1 MDVFGL
7 RRHLIDDYASYV
19 QSFIRIRDQKI
30 RDHVR
35 AEMDAGALWP
45 EPLIQLNPSFAPG
58 ETIDELVGAGVLH
71 HECSNIFQRKSEDD
85 PPRPLRP
92 HRHQVDAIHAARAG
106 RNYLLTTGT
115 GSGKSLG
122 YIIPI
127 VDHVLRRGSGR
138 GIQAIVVYPMN
149 ALANSQMGELEK
161 FLKLGFPEGKSPI
174 TFARYTGQENEDER
188 QEILDNPPDILL
200 TNYVMLELIL
210 TRPRDRRI
218 VDAARELQFLVLDE
232 LHTYRGRQ
240 GADVAML
247 VRRARNLMA
256 ADTLQYVGTSATL
269 ASTGSLDEQRGAI
282 AEVAAQIFG
291 APVEPSDVITE
302 TLRRST
308 VDYSPDDGAFVA
320 ALSDAVRLAGSI
332 SASDYESFITN
343 PLARFIESTFG
354 VATDLVSGE
363 LVRRSPR
370 SVRGTQSAAAS
381 LSELTGIGETE
392 CATAIEAALL
402 AGYEIEQ
409 PQTDFPVFAFKLHQ
423 FISRGDTAYASIE
436 TPYRRFVT
444 LYGQQFVPGDRS
456 RLLLPLAFC
465 RECGQEYYSVYR
477 EKGDDGR
484 DIFTPRE
491 YLERS
496 EDGDHMAGYLYS
508 SDDRPWPDT
517 ATAIDDNRV
526 PESWIEEARG
536 VRRIKYSY
544 RRYMPDPVTLLPDG
558 SVSSTG
564 EGLDV
569 RFVPAPFRF
578 CLNCGVDYPGRGTD
592 FSRLTSLGSAGR
604 STATTIL
611 TLSAIR
617 HLRETPEEELP
628 KEARKVLS
636 FTDNRQDASLQAGHF
651 NDFVEVGLLRGA
663 LYRAVASAGA
673 EGLSH
678 DELTQRVQEALD
690 LPLGE
695 YAIDDTVKYNA
706 LTQTNRALR
715 DVLGYR
721 IYRDLRRGW
730 RITQP
735 NLEQC
740 GLLQVA
746 YDSLDLVSADEEVW
760 QGKHEALVTA
770 SAETRA
776 AISRALLDV
785 MRRELA
791 IRADY
796 LEPLRQEQI
805 KSNSNQYLRSP
816 WPIDEQEEMESGKIL
831 YPRPQ
836 RQNEPRTNAYVSARS
851 RYGQY
856 LRRSSTFSEYGARL
870 TLEDT
875 AEIILQLLDG
885 LRIAGLVQQ
894 VDDPRSDGDVPG
906 YQIPAAAMRWIAGDG
921 KTPLYD
927 PTRVN
932 PGTERATQSNQF
944 FVDFYH
950 HEAVG
955 NIGIEARE
963 HTAQVQ
969 SEQREERER
978 QFRTAALPVLFCSP
992 TMELG
997 VDISELNVVNMRNV
1011 PPTPANYAQRSGR
1024 AGRHGQ
1030 PALVFTYCASGSPHD
1045 QYFFRRPELVVA
1057 GAVSPPR
1064 LDLANEDLIRSHI
1077 HAIWL
1082 AETGQNLHR
1091 SLGDIL
1097 DLSGERP
1104 TMALQSDVRAGLEQH
1119 IARQRA
1125 VARSRRVLSGIEE
1138 TLQSA
1143 PWYSDEWLEGT
1154 LGGVMHEFD
1163 RATSRWRDL
1172 YRSAL
1177 EQAQAQTRIIH
1188 DATRPHSEKKDAQRL
1203 RRQAEAQ
1210 LSLLTASDRL
1220 SQSDFYS
1227 YRYYA
1232 SEGFLPGYS
1241 FPRLPLAAFIPGRS
1255 LSRDEFLQRPRFL
1268 AISEF
1273 GPGSIIYHE
1282 GARYVIDR
1290 VHIPAGES
1298 GEPGASHPELP
1309 TTSMKQCDTCG
1320 YMHPLTGAVGP
1331 DVCERCGAEMR
1342 GMLGSLFRMQSVTT
1356 RRRDRISSD
1365 EEERL
1370 KRGYE
1375 LRSGVRFAVRDGRPS
1390 FRSATVQIDGAPA
1403 MKLSYGDATTIWRLN
1418 MGWRRRK
1425 VQDQYGFVLDVQTGR
1440 WQKADSEVF
1449 DDDDVPQPG
1458 AAHTARVIPYV
1469 EDRRNVLLIDP
1480 EDKLTVEQFT
1490 SLQAALKNA
1499 IQLVYDLED
1508 NELAAELL
1516 PDRERPKSMLL
1527 YESAEGGAGVLR
1539 RLVDDPDGI
1548 AQVAR
1553 RALEVCHFDADGA
1566 DLRRSDRMKEDCE
1579 AACYFCLMSYT
1590 NQRDHQLLD
1599 RHLIRD
1605 LLLDLTRS
1613 IVEAS
1618 PGYRS
1623 PEEHFDWLMGR
1634 CDSELERDFLRY
1646 LREHGHR
1653 LPDSAQDLIADHG
1666 TRPDFMYT
1674 GHGKAAI
1681 YIDGPYHDYPERQA
1695 RDEAITWQLEDDG
1708 YVVIRFGHNDDW
1720 AETIARRLDLFG
1732 EGR

>member
-7 RRHLIDDYASYV
+7 RRQLIDDYASYV
-19 QSFIRIRDQKI
+19 QSFIRIRDPRIK
-30 RDHVR
+30 DHV
-35 AEMDAGALWP
+35 ETELEAGALWP
-45 EPLIQLNPSFAPG
+45 EPLIQLNPSFEPG

-71 HECSNIFQRKSEDD
+71 HECSNIFQRKSRDL

-92 HRHQVDAIHAARAG
+92 HRHQVDAINAARAG

-149 ALANSQMGELEK
+149 ALANSQLGELEK
-161 FLKLGFPEGKSPI
+161 FLNLGYPEGRPPV
-174 TFARYTGQENEDER
+174 TFRRYTGQEKEDER

-210 TRPRDRRI
+210 TRPRDRRL
-218 VDAARELQFLVLDE
+218 VDAARGLQFLVLDE

-256 ADTLQYVGTSATL
+256 TDKLQCVGTSATL
-269 ASTGSLDEQRGAI
+269 ASAGSLDEQREAI
-282 AEVAAQIFG
+282 AGVAAQIFG
-291 APVEPSDVITE
+291 APVEASDVITE

-308 VDYSPDDGAFVA
+308 PDYAPDDEAFVA
-320 ALSDAVRLAGSI
+320 ALSDAVRGADTI
-332 SASDYESFITN
+332 ATSDYESFIQN

-354 VATDLVSGE
+354 VTADPDTGK
-363 LVRRSPR
+363 LVRTRPS
-370 SVRGTQSAAAS
+370 SVRGAS
-381 LSELTGIGETE
+381 SVSGALSQLTGIDEDE

-402 AGYEIEQ
+402 TGYQIEQ
-409 PQTDFPVFAFKLHQ
+409 PQTGFPVFAFKLHQ

-436 TPYRRFVT
+436 GSDRRFVT

-456 RLLLPLAFC
+456 RVLLPLAFC

-477 EKGDDGR
+477 EKDGDGR
-484 DIFTPRE
+484 DVFTPRE
-491 YLERS
+491 YLERA
-496 EDGDHMAGYLYS
+496 EDHDHVAGYLYAS
-508 SDDRPWPDT
+508 EDRPWPDA
-517 ATAIDDNRV
+517 ATAIDENRV
-526 PESWIEEARG
+526 PENWVEDARG
-536 VRRIKYSY
+536 VRRIKPNY
-544 RRYMPDPVTLLPDG
+544 RRYMPDAVTLLPDG
-558 SVSSTG
+558 TISSSG
-564 EGLDV
+564 FGLDAH
-569 RFVPAPFRF
+569 FVPAPFRF
-578 CLNCGVDYPGRGTD
+578 CLNCGVDYAGRGTD
-592 FSRLTSLGSAGR
+592 FTRLTSLGSEGR

-611 TLSAIR
+611 TLSAVR
-617 HLRETPEEELP
+617 HLRETPEAELP
-628 KEARKVLS
+628 REARKILS

-663 LYRAVASAGA
+663 LYRAVAAAGP

-690 LPLGE
+690 LPLRE

-740 GLLQVA
+740 GLLEVA
-746 YDSLDLVSADEEVW
+746 YDSLDLLSADEEVW

-776 AISRALLDV
+776 AISRVLLDV

-791 IRADY
+791 IRVDF

-805 KSNSNQYLRSP
+805 KSNSTQYLSSP
-816 WPIDEQEEMESGKIL
+816 WSIDDQEELESGKVL
-831 YPRPQ
+831 YPRGQ
-836 RQNEPRTNAYVSARS
+836 RPNEPRTSAFVSARS

-856 LRRSSTFSEYGARL
+856 LRRSSTFPEFSSRL

-885 LRIAGLVQQ
+885 LRVAGLVQQ
-894 VDDPRSDGDVPG
+894 VDEPKADGDVPG
-906 YQIPAAAMRWIAGDG
+906 YQIPAAAMRWVASDG
-921 KTPLYD
+921 TKPLYD
-927 PTRVN
+927 PTRVS
-932 PGTERATQSNQF
+932 PGTELVTQSNQF
-944 FVDFYH
+944 FVDFYRR
-950 HEAVG
+950 EAVG

-969 SEQREERER
+969 SDEREKR
-978 QFRTAALPVLFCSP
+978 EDQFRSAALPVLFCSP

-1024 AGRHGQ
+1024 AGRQGQ

-1045 QYFFRRPELVVA
+1045 QYFFRRPDLVVA

-1064 LDLANEDLIRSHI
+1064 LDLANEDLIRSHVQ
-1077 HAIWL
+1077 AIWL
-1082 AETGQNLHR
+1082 AETGQNLR
-1091 SLGDIL
+1091 SSLGDIL
-1097 DLSGERP
+1097 DLSGEHP
-1104 TMALQSDVRAGLEQH
+1104 TMALQSDVRAGLEEQY
-1119 IARQRA
+1119 ARRRA
-1125 VARSRRVLSGIEE
+1125 VARSRNVLSGIEE
-1138 TLQSA
+1138 TLQEA
-1143 PWYSDEWLEGT
+1143 PWYSDEWLEST
-1154 LGGVMHEFD
+1154 LGGVMHEFE

-1177 EQAQAQTRIIH
+1177 EQAQTQTRIIH
-1188 DATRPHSEKKDAQRL
+1188 DATKPHSEKRDAQRL

-1210 LSLLTASDRL
+1210 LALLTASDRH

-1241 FPRLPLAAFIPGRS
+1241 FPRLPLAAFIPGRR
-1255 LSRDEFLQRPRFL
+1255 SRDEFLQRPRFL

-1290 VHIPAGES
+1290 VHIPVAES
-1298 GEPGASHPELP
+1298 AEPDAASPELP
-1309 TTSMKQCDTCG
+1309 TTSIKQCETCG
-1320 YMHPLTGAVGP
+1320 YMHPLNGTVGP
-1331 DVCERCGAEMR
+1331 DVCERCGAELKVR
-1342 GMLGSLFRMQSVTT
+1342 LGSLFRMQSVTT

-1375 LRSGVRFAVRDGRPS
+1375 LRTGVRFAVRDGMPS
-1390 FRSATVQIDGAPA
+1390 FRSAAVQIDGKPA

-1425 VQDQYGFVLDVQTGR
+1425 DQGQHGFVLDVQSGR
-1440 WQKADSEVF
+1440 WQRADSEVF
-1449 DDDDVPQPG
+1449 NDEDVSQPG

-1480 EDKLTVEQFT
+1480 QGKLSVEQFT

-1499 IQLVYDLED
+1499 IQLTYDLED

-1516 PDRERPKSMLL
+1516 PDRDRPMSMLL

-1548 AQVAR
+1548 AEVAR
-1553 RALEVCHFDADGA
+1553 RALEICHFDADGT

-1579 AACYFCLMSYT
+1579 AACYFCLMSYS

-1599 RHLIRD
+1599 RHTIRD
-1605 LLLDLTRS
+1605 LLLDLTRATM
-1613 IVEAS
+1613 EAS

-1623 PEEHFDWLMGR
+1623 PDEHFDWLMGR
-1634 CDSELERDFLRY
+1634 CDSELEREFLRY

-1653 LPDSAQDLIADHG
+1653 LPDSAQDLIADHS

-1674 GHGKAAI
+1674 GRGKAAI
-1681 YIDGPYHDYPERQA
+1681 YVDGPFHDYPERQA
-1695 RDEAITWQLEDDG
+1695 RDEQITWQLEDDG